1 MVNEDPHG
9 ITEFFA
15 AHLEVN
21 LRTMHP
27 ADASR
32 AAAKS
37 LEAFL
42 ANSQFISLSHKGSA
56 GPQYVRR
63 EKSAHKG
70 GGAMR

>member
-1 MVNEDPHG
+1 MINEDPHG

-27 ADASR
+27 VDATR

-42 ANSQFISLSHKGSA
+42 EHSQFISLSHKGST
-56 GPQYVRR
+56 GPHYVRR
-63 EKSAHKG
+63 EKSFSKG

>member
-1 MVNEDPHG
+1 MINADPHG

-27 ADASR
+27 AEATR

-42 ANSQFISLSHKGSA
+42 ANSQFISLSHKGSI
-56 GPQYVRR
+56 GPQYIRR
-63 EKSAHKG
+63 EKSLHKG
-70 GGAMR
+70 GGGMR